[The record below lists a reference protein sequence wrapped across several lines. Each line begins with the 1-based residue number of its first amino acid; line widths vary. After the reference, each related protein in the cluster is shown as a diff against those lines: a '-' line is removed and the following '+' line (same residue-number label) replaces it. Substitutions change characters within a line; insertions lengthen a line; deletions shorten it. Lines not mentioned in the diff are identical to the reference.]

1 MHVVLVEPEIPP
13 NTGNIARTCAATGS
27 CLHLV
32 EPLGFSVSDRYLRR
46 AGLDYW
52 EFVHVRIYPEWKDL
66 VETLGHPENWYY
78 FTSHSSRLYSEAC
91 YTQDS
96 VLVFGK
102 ESTGLPKELL
112 ESYSESTY
120 VIPMKREIRS
130 LNLSNAVAIVV
141 YEAMRQQDFRP
152 IEPS

>member
-13 NTGNIARTCAATGS
+13 NTGNIARTCAATNS

-46 AGLDYW
+46 AGIDYW
-52 EFVHVRIYPEWKDL
+52 EFVPVRIHPDWHAVVEW
-66 VETLGHPENWYY
+66 LGNPDKWYY
-78 FTSHSSRLYSEAC
+78 FTSHSSRFYTEAR
-91 YTQDS
+91 YDPDS

-102 ESTGLPKELL
+102 ESTGLPRNLL
-112 ESYSESTY
+112 EKYSQSTY
-120 VIPMKREIRS
+120 VIPMNRHVRS

-141 YEAMRQQDFRP
+141 YEAMRQQSFMP
-152 IEPS
+152 MELS